1 MFVYC
6 VYFPLVSCMSCPY
19 SFIHYKALTV
29 WLIAGNFYRLSS
41 SPRPHGGGKT
51 EPAPDIRLSSQKHA
65 RLRLCPAPTR
75 ASGNFVM
82 LDFHH
87 VLWVMTAWTCLF
99 IRKTNEHSLLII
111 DDTLNTIETDT
122 LHISRWNWDT
132 REMWPRFLREA
143 LSSTAGSGASGTE
156 RWESGGETIR
166 FNLSS

>member
-41 SPRPHGGGKT
+41 SPRPHRRGKT
-51 EPAPDIRLSSQKHA
+51 EPAPDIWLSSQKHA

-99 IRKTNEHSLLII
+99 IPKNKWTLTI
-111 DDTLNTIETDT
+111 DYRR
-122 LHISRWNWDT
+122 HIKHNWDWHT
-132 REMWPRFLREA
+132 SYFQVELRHSGNVTAVLERGA
-143 LSSTAGSGASGTE
+143 LLNCRVRGIGNRTVS
-156 RWESGGETIR
+156 RETIR